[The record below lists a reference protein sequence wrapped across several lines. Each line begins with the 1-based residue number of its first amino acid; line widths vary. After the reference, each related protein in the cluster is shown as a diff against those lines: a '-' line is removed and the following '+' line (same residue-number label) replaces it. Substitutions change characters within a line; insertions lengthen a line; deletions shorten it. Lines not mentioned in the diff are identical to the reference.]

1 MLKNLDFIFIDK
13 QLATPLKSAYK
24 KMSTNV
30 DETDSAV
37 QAEVSQF
44 TEVVHIVFDC
54 SENLW
59 LSYRAGEWM

>member
-1 MLKNLDFIFIDK
+1 
-13 QLATPLKSAYK
+13 
-24 KMSTNV
+24 MSTNV

-37 QAEVSQF
+37 QAEMSQF

>member
-1 MLKNLDFIFIDK
+1 
-13 QLATPLKSAYK
+13 
-24 KMSTNV
+24 MSTNV

-44 TEVVHIVFDC
+44 TEVVHTVFDC